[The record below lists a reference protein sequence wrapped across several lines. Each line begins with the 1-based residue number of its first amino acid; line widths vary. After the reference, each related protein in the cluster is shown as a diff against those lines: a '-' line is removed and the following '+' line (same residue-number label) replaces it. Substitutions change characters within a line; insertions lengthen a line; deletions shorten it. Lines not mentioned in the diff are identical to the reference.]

1 MKGLIRKAVEELVDE
16 AQTVLRT
23 LSIDATNGY
32 EKDAIE
38 NPTAAIPFPE
48 QKRTTD
54 HGRKTEIK
62 LSSYQGFKTKM
73 NSTCKA

>member
-32 EKDAIE
+32 EKDAIV
-38 NPTAAIPFPE
+38 NPTATIPFLE
-48 QKRTTD
+48 EKRTTD
-54 HGRKTEIK
+54 QMAEKKKMSTRVSTQKRIPHAK
-62 LSSYQGFKTKM
+62 LRT
-73 NSTCKA
+73 